1 VQEGW
6 EAPGSD
12 HTPACPALAPAA
24 AGKLNAKPKSDF
36 RCYPNNGH
44 AATASAGPFCADFV
58 AEIGI
63 PTARDGWWI
72 F

>member
-1 VQEGW
+1 M
-6 EAPGSD
+6 SD
-12 HTPACPALAPAA
+12 PSRKRDLTDD
-24 AGKLNAKPKSDF
+24 K
-36 RCYPNNGH
+36 
-44 AATASAGPFCADFV
+44 ATLWRMGPFVADFV

>member
-1 VQEGW
+1 MGAYHFRF
-6 EAPGSD
+6 APDSGLKSD
-12 HTPACPALAPAA
+12 ITACP
-24 AGKLNAKPKSDF
+24 F
-36 RCYPNNGH
+36 R
-44 AATASAGPFCADFV
+44 ADFV